1 MKKILLLFSLLV
13 NFLSINAQNNTFYRK
28 YNLPGMQGALQIA
41 ATLDGGFAA
50 TGQHESSAQG
60 SGHGE
65 CDIYVYRLDV
75 CGNILWF
82 KLYGTPSQEGGK
94 SIIQTNDGG
103 FLVSGLYEGSGTN
116 RAFNMK
122 IDANGNVQ
130 WLKKYTCEWMMYA
143 EEISTGGYTCIGRN
157 TNVLYLMKID
167 NLGNLLWSKAL
178 SNMGDMGLYLKNLS
192 NGDILLTSI
201 KANLGKDIVVGRFD
215 GSGNAIWIKNYGG
228 TGYPDADHTSWSCK
242 AAVDEIAGTAVVT
255 SPTLLGGL
263 GGENILAA
271 KVDINNGNVIWAKAL
286 GGANRD
292 QSRDIVKYPN
302 GYAILGHSDSYP
314 VAANS
319 QPGVTEAMAEKDILL
334 FSLSDAGN
342 LQWARTYGGNDR
354 DKGVGVRFNLDNGFT
369 MSAFTTSPFFGN
381 LDSSMDPLFIKTDSV
396 GIVACQMS
404 SPPLSIV
411 NIALTATNTGSV
423 ANGNITA
430 SVPAYGVINFT
441 PSDSYLCQSCST
453 TPIFT
458 PSDTM
463 VCTGDS
469 VFFTNTTTVG
479 LTCFQEWEIEN
490 QNFSGSSNPGYV
502 FNSPGDYNIYL
513 YSTCGVLSDTLML
526 TIHVYEPVINA
537 PPAMCID
544 QSTIQLSSNIP
555 GGSWSGNGITNPIF
569 GSFNPAIGAGSQ
581 IITYTIPQLCI
592 VLDTIIINALP
603 IIDAGPNISVCFSLD
618 SMIGIPTNNA
628 VSYAWNNA
636 NGLSAINVSNPTLN
650 LTNLSNS
657 TPLNVSYILTG
668 TETLNGIGCDNS
680 DTMMVVINPLP
691 NIGAGPD
698 ISICQFDPIT
708 LNGTGGVSYT
718 WNNGVV
724 NNTPFN
730 QNSNSVTYTVIG
742 NNVFNCF
749 NSDSMTVSMNLLPNV
764 TAGSDT
770 IICTGDQLVLSGSG
784 AQNYTWNNGQTN
796 NNPFIPPSGIT
807 NYVVT
812 GTDGFGC
819 FNLDTLVAT
828 VYNVPIPTF
837 TYTIDC
843 YSHTITFTNITQ
855 GSSNINP
862 AAILSSNWDF
872 GDNSANSNLTNPQHL
887 YSSNG
892 NYSVTLTTS
901 SSEGGC
907 NDSVTQVVNIPIIPS
922 VTSTVVLG
930 CDMRADFTGSVI
942 PNNTPLNYINWDFGD
957 GNSLTS
963 TNLSTTYNYL
973 NPGVFNTNFSF
984 IDVNNCTYSFFLPI
998 EIFNNEL
1005 LDDQEI
1011 PNVITANGDNVNDEF
1026 LLDGVI
1032 DICLEYEIVILN
1044 RWGNKV
1050 FQTNQFGQVF
1060 KGDDLNGETLSE
1072 GVYFYIIRA
1081 DSQER
1086 VGHITIIK

>member
-1 MKKILLLFSLLV
+1 MKVYQLV
-13 NFLSINAQNNTFYRK
+13 AVFFFVCSSISAQNNTFYRK

-60 SGHGE
+60 SGHGD

-82 KLYGTPSQEGGK
+82 KLYGTPGQEGGK
-94 SIIQTNDGG
+94 SIIQTSDGG
-103 FLVSGLYEGSGTN
+103 FLVSGLYDGAGTN

-143 EEISTGGYTCIGRN
+143 EESPTGGFTCIGRN
-157 TNVLYLMKID
+157 TNVLYLMKVD
-167 NLGNLLWSKAL
+167 NLGNLVWSKAL
-178 SNMGDMGLYLKNLS
+178 SNMGDMGLYLKNLT
-192 NGDILLTSI
+192 NGDIIVTSI
-201 KANLGKDIVVGRFD
+201 RANLGTDIVVGRFD
-215 GSGNAIWIKNYGG
+215 GLGNSIWIKSYGG
-228 TGYPDADHTSWSCK
+228 TGYPDSDHTTWSCK
-242 AAVDEIAGTAVVT
+242 AAINEVAGEIVVT

-271 KVDINNGNVIWAKAL
+271 KLNLNNGNVIWAKAL

-334 FSLSDAGN
+334 FSLTDAGN

-381 LDSSMDPLFIKTDSV
+381 LDTSMDPLFIKTDSV
-396 GIVACQMS
+396 GIVSCQMS
-404 SPPLSIV
+404 SPPLGIV

-430 SVPAYGVINFT
+430 SVPAFGVINFT

-453 TPIFT
+453 IPIFT

-502 FNSPGDYNIYL
+502 FNSPGDYTIYL
-513 YSTCGVLSDTLML
+513 YSTCGALSDTHTLN
-526 TIHVYEPVINA
+526 IHVFEPIINA
-537 PPAMCID
+537 PPALCID
-544 QSTIQLSSNIP
+544 GGSIQLSSNIP
-555 GGSWSGNGITNPIF
+555 GGTWSGNGITNPIF
-569 GSFNPAIGAGSQ
+569 GSFNPMIGAGTQ

-592 VLDTIIINALP
+592 VLDTIIINSLP
-603 IIDAGPNISVCFSLD
+603 IIDAGPNISVCFSVD

-628 VSYAWNNA
+628 ISYAWNNA

-668 TETLNGIGCDNS
+668 TETLNGIACDNT
-680 DTMMVVINPLP
+680 DTMMVAINPLP
-691 NIGAGPD
+691 TIGAGPD

-718 WNNGVV
+718 WNNGVI

-742 NNVFNCF
+742 ENSYNCI
-749 NSDSMTVSMNLLPNV
+749 NSDSLTVLMNLLPIIS
-764 TAGSDT
+764 AGNDT
-770 IICTGDQLVLSGSG
+770 ILCAGNLLTFQATG
-784 AQNYTWNNGQTN
+784 APNFTWNNGQTN
-796 NNPFIPPSGIT
+796 NTPFAPPSGI
-807 NYVVT
+807 NNFVVI
-812 GTDGFGC
+812 GTDQNGC
-819 FNLDTLVAT
+819 INADSLIAT
-828 VYNVPIPTF
+828 VYNVPVPT
-837 TYTIDC
+837 YSYVVDC
-843 YSHTITFTNITQ
+843 YSHNVTFTNTSLT
-855 GSSNINP
+855 SSNLNP
-862 AAILSSNWDF
+862 TANLVSNWTF
-872 GDNSANSNLTNPQHL
+872 GDGQFANNVTNPQHL
-887 YSSNG
+887 YGTIG
-892 NYSVTLTTS
+892 NYNVTLYTN

-922 VTSTVVLG
+922 VTSTVILG
-930 CDMRADFTGSVI
+930 CDRRADFTGSVNPI
-942 PNNTPLNYINWDFGD
+942 NTPLNYINWDFGD

-963 TNLSTTYNYL
+963 ANLSTTYNYL
-973 NPGVFNTNFSF
+973 NSGVFNASFNF
-984 IDVNNCTYSFFLPI
+984 IDVNNCTYSFFLPL

-1005 LDDQEI
+1005 LDDQDI

-1026 LLDGVI
+1026 LLDGII

-1050 FQTNQFGQVF
+1050 FETSQFGPTF
-1060 KGDDLNGETLSE
+1060 KGFDLGGELLSE

-1086 VGHITIIK
+1086 VGNITIIK

>member
-1 MKKILLLFSLLV
+1 
-13 NFLSINAQNNTFYRK
+13 
-28 YNLPGMQGALQIA
+28 
-41 ATLDGGFAA
+41 
-50 TGQHESSAQG
+50 
-60 SGHGE
+60 
-65 CDIYVYRLDV
+65 
-75 CGNILWF
+75 
-82 KLYGTPSQEGGK
+82 
-94 SIIQTNDGG
+94 
-103 FLVSGLYEGSGTN
+103 
-116 RAFNMK
+116 
-122 IDANGNVQ
+122 
-130 WLKKYTCEWMMYA
+130 
-143 EEISTGGYTCIGRN
+143 
-157 TNVLYLMKID
+157 
-167 NLGNLLWSKAL
+167 
-178 SNMGDMGLYLKNLS
+178 
-192 NGDILLTSI
+192 
-201 KANLGKDIVVGRFD
+201 
-215 GSGNAIWIKNYGG
+215 
-228 TGYPDADHTSWSCK
+228 
-242 AAVDEIAGTAVVT
+242 
-255 SPTLLGGL
+255 
-263 GGENILAA
+263 
-271 KVDINNGNVIWAKAL
+271 
-286 GGANRD
+286 
-292 QSRDIVKYPN
+292 
-302 GYAILGHSDSYP
+302 
-314 VAANS
+314 
-319 QPGVTEAMAEKDILL
+319 MAEKDILL
-334 FSLSDAGN
+334 FSLTDAGN

-396 GIVACQMS
+396 GIVTCQMS

-430 SVPAYGVINFT
+430 SVPAFGVINFT

-453 TPIFT
+453 IPIFT

-502 FNSPGDYNIYL
+502 FNSPGDYTIYL
-513 YSTCGVLSDTLML
+513 YSTCGALSDTHTLN
-526 TIHVYEPVINA
+526 IHVYEPIINA

-603 IIDAGPNISVCFSLD
+603 LIDAGPNISVCFSVD
-618 SMIGIPTNNA
+618 SMIGVPTNNA

-657 TPLNVSYILTG
+657 TPLNVSYILSG

-770 IICTGDQLVLSGSG
+770 IICTGDQLVLSGNG

-843 YSHTITFTNITQ
+843 YSHTITFNNTTQ
-855 GSSNINP
+855 GSSNLNP
-862 AAILSSNWDF
+862 TAILSNNWDF
-872 GDNSANSNLTNPQHL
+872 GDNSANSNLSNPQHL

-892 NYSVTLTTS
+892 NYDVTLTTN

-907 NDSVTQVVNIPIIPS
+907 TDEITQTITVPIIP
-922 VTSTVVLG
+922 TVDGTVALD
-930 CDMRADFTGSVI
+930 CDRKALFSGSVN
-942 PNNTPLNYINWDFGD
+942 PNNLAISYINWVFGD
-957 GNSLTS
+957 GNQLNNS
-963 TNLSTTYNYL
+963 NLSIEYIYESAGNYL
-973 NPGVFNTNFSF
+973 ASFNVVD
-984 IDVNNCTYSFFLPI
+984 INNCTYSISIPL
-998 EIFNNEL
+998 EILNNEL
-1005 LDDQEI
+1005 LIDQPI
-1011 PNVITANGDNVNDEF
+1011 PNVITANGDQINDEF
-1026 LLDGVI
+1026 KLDLLI
-1032 DICLEYEIVILN
+1032 DVCLEYEIIILN

-1050 FQTNQFGQVF
+1050 FESKQFGETF
-1060 KGDDLNGETLSE
+1060 IGNDLDGSSLSE

-1081 DSQER
+1081 DSQEK
-1086 VGHITIIK
+1086 VGHLTIIK

>member
-1 MKKILLLFSLLV
+1 
-13 NFLSINAQNNTFYRK
+13 
-28 YNLPGMQGALQIA
+28 
-41 ATLDGGFAA
+41 
-50 TGQHESSAQG
+50 
-60 SGHGE
+60 
-65 CDIYVYRLDV
+65 
-75 CGNILWF
+75 
-82 KLYGTPSQEGGK
+82 
-94 SIIQTNDGG
+94 
-103 FLVSGLYEGSGTN
+103 
-116 RAFNMK
+116 
-122 IDANGNVQ
+122 
-130 WLKKYTCEWMMYA
+130 
-143 EEISTGGYTCIGRN
+143 
-157 TNVLYLMKID
+157 
-167 NLGNLLWSKAL
+167 
-178 SNMGDMGLYLKNLS
+178 
-192 NGDILLTSI
+192 
-201 KANLGKDIVVGRFD
+201 
-215 GSGNAIWIKNYGG
+215 
-228 TGYPDADHTSWSCK
+228 
-242 AAVDEIAGTAVVT
+242 
-255 SPTLLGGL
+255 
-263 GGENILAA
+263 
-271 KVDINNGNVIWAKAL
+271 
-286 GGANRD
+286 
-292 QSRDIVKYPN
+292 
-302 GYAILGHSDSYP
+302 
-314 VAANS
+314 
-319 QPGVTEAMAEKDILL
+319 
-334 FSLSDAGN
+334 
-342 LQWARTYGGNDR
+342 
-354 DKGVGVRFNLDNGFT
+354 
-369 MSAFTTSPFFGN
+369 
-381 LDSSMDPLFIKTDSV
+381 
-396 GIVACQMS
+396 
-404 SPPLSIV
+404 
-411 NIALTATNTGSV
+411 
-423 ANGNITA
+423 
-430 SVPAYGVINFT
+430 
-441 PSDSYLCQSCST
+441 
-453 TPIFT
+453 
-458 PSDTM
+458 
-463 VCTGDS
+463 
-469 VFFTNTTTVG
+469 
-479 LTCFQEWEIEN
+479 
-490 QNFSGSSNPGYV
+490 
-502 FNSPGDYNIYL
+502 
-513 YSTCGVLSDTLML
+513 
-526 TIHVYEPVINA
+526 
-537 PPAMCID
+537 
-544 QSTIQLSSNIP
+544 
-555 GGSWSGNGITNPIF
+555 
-569 GSFNPAIGAGSQ
+569 
-581 IITYTIPQLCI
+581 
-592 VLDTIIINALP
+592 
-603 IIDAGPNISVCFSLD
+603 
-618 SMIGIPTNNA
+618 MIGVPTNNA

-749 NSDSMTVSMNLLPNV
+749 NSDSMTVTMNLLPNV

-843 YSHTITFTNITQ
+843 YSHTITFANITQ
-855 GSSNINP
+855 GSSNLNP

-872 GDNSANSNLTNPQHL
+872 GDNSVNSNLTNPQHL

-930 CDMRADFTGSVI
+930 CDRRADFTGSVI
-942 PNNTPLNYINWDFGD
+942 PTNTPLNYINWDYGD

-963 TNLSTTYNYL
+963 TNLNTTYNYS
-973 NPGVFNTNFSF
+973 NSGVFNTSFNFT
-984 IDVNNCTYSFFLPI
+984 DVNNCTYSFFLPI

-1005 LDDQEI
+1005 LEDQEI